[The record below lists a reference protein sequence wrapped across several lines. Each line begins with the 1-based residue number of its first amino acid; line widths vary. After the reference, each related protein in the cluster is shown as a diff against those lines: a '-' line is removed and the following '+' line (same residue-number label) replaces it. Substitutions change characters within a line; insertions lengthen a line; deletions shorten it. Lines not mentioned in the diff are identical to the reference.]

1 VDIPSGVEFKY
12 LLYINNPGGAVTDI
26 SVRDVLDAAFVYQT
40 PSIQV
45 DNSVLSCAL
54 ATCDPGEEAAIF
66 TAVDGATVLTD
77 ATGDDVVSYGA
88 LTVDAGD
95 ENVGNAQLDIGGNAV
110 WAILFSVKM
119 P

>member
-1 VDIPSGVEFKY
+1 
-12 LLYINNPGGAVTDI
+12 
-26 SVRDVLDAAFVYQT
+26 VLDSAFLYQT

-54 ATCDPGEEAAIF
+54 AACTPVEEAAIF
-66 TAVDGATVLTD
+66 TAVDAATVLTD
-77 ATGDDVVSYGA
+77 ATGDDVASYGA

-95 ENVGNAQLDIGGNAV
+95 ENVANAQLDIGGNLV
-110 WAILFSVKM
+110 WAILFSVTM

>member
-1 VDIPSGVEFKY
+1 
-12 LLYINNPGGAVTDI
+12 
-26 SVRDVLDAAFVYQT
+26 VLDPAFVYQT

-45 DNSVLSCAL
+45 DNSVLACGV

-77 ATGDDVVSYGA
+77 ATGDDVVSYGV

-95 ENVGNAQLDIGGNAV
+95 ENVANLQLDISGNAV
-110 WAILFSVKM
+110 WAILFSVQM